1 MRADAQQTV
10 DQNACGKVFK
20 IGVARTEVFDLCAFA
35 VRFEGDIVRPV
46 VAFDFV
52 AVRVLCANVVFE
64 ALAVVVAQNVA
75 KLTLRGCGVV
85 ASRHRNASKRDDKHY
100 GYCKYNFFHNV
111 FIIA

>member
-1 MRADAQQTV
+1 MPAERFSRLV
-10 DQNACGKVFK
+10 SLEPKFS
-20 IGVARTEVFDLCAFA
+20 IFA
-35 VRFEGDIVRPV
+35 PSPYALRVTLYV